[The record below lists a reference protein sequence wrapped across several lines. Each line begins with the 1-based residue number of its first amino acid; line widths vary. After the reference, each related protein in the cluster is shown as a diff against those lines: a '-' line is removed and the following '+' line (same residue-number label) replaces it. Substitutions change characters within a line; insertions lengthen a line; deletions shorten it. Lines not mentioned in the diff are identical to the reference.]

1 MNVIN
6 DDYSPEDV
14 VHFLKE
20 EFERIITQYPRQRGG
35 SILSDA
41 QALATW
47 FLHQEVG
54 ISYEEA
60 NPFVLDDKNDCGVD
74 FIWVDKENHQILV
87 GQIEY
92 DSTDWS
98 KNPADKKK
106 AIETFNEF
114 KTYIDSSVLP
124 ERLHESAKGLWREAR
139 KLNTNTNET
148 YTIRYIFVTPKDFS
162 DAQEQQIREASGILD
177 YEFFTY
183 DSLIERGQEF
193 LDGQTGMSSFNLA
206 YNNDPLKIKYDF
218 GCVYVVNVNL
228 KDIHKLVESHEKTK
242 KLKSLFAS
250 NVRSY
255 LNTKKRSKEI
265 ADAMRNTIK
274 NEPNHFLI
282 CNNGITIQCSKVTP
296 QVNVLHL
303 ERASIS
309 NGCQTAMN
317 IDRFFKENEDA
328 NPDSEVLITIIELK
342 KNAPFI
348 AGEIA
353 RSRNF
358 QNPVDNRDLM
368 SNHPLL
374 VTLHHRLSADKLH
387 GSEKRYYLLRKQGEK
402 QTLLKEEPN
411 AKGKFMWI
419 DTDDLARSI
428 SAVIRQDPYTSQQGT
443 NDIFGKYFQ
452 NIFPGVHDP
461 SHSRCKYAF
470 WTVEM
475 VVQSYDS
482 KSKWR
487 GVKDKLISQQRDFKG
502 LADWVLASLLA
513 AQLKEH
519 FSFNESLEKRFV
531 EKCEKWWYSRNSS
544 EVDNF
549 EDFTFEMIDDAFR
562 LLHAVTK
569 RLLGIKLPKARDVYT
584 NYEGIFKG
592 PNYDYIL
599 SRIRKGNMKTYSDSL
614 RHSMS
619 KFIDYLKNN

>member
-14 VHFLKE
+14 VRFLKE
-20 EFERIITQYPRQRGG
+20 EFERIITQYPRQRGA

-41 QALATW
+41 QALAIW

-54 ISYEEA
+54 INYEEA
-60 NPFVLDDKNDCGVD
+60 NQFILDDSNDCGVD
-74 FIWVDKENHQILV
+74 FIWADKENHQILA

-92 DSTDWS
+92 DSKDWS
-98 KNPADKKK
+98 KNPANKKK
-106 AIETFNEF
+106 ATETFSEF
-114 KTYIDSSVLP
+114 KTYLDSSTLP
-124 ERLHESAKGLWREAR
+124 ERLHESAKALWREAR
-139 KLNTNTNET
+139 KLNTNET
-148 YTIRYIFVTPKDFS
+148 YSIRYIFITPKYFNA
-162 DAQEQQIREASGILD
+162 AQEQKIREASGILD

-193 LDGQTGMSSFNLA
+193 LDGQTGMSSFDLA
-206 YNNDPLKIKYDF
+206 FKNQPLKISYDF
-218 GCVYVVNVNL
+218 GCVYVGNINL
-228 KDIHKLVESHEKTK
+228 KDIHKMVESHEKAK
-242 KLKSLFAS
+242 KLRSLFAS

-265 ADAMRNTIK
+265 AEAMRNTIK
-274 NEPNHFLI
+274 NEPDHFLI

-296 QVNVLHL
+296 KPNYVLHL

-328 NPDSEVLITIIELK
+328 NPDSEVLVTIIELK
-342 KNAPFI
+342 KNAPLI

-353 RSRNF
+353 RSRNN

-419 DTDDLARSI
+419 DADDLARCI
-428 SAVIRQDPYTSQQGT
+428 SAVIRQDPYISQQGT
-443 NDIFGKYFQ
+443 NDIFGKYFRK
-452 NIFPGVHDP
+452 IFPNVHDP
-461 SHSRCKYAF
+461 SHSRCKYAY
-470 WTVEM
+470 WIAEM
-475 VVQSYDS
+475 VVRSYDS
-482 KSKWR
+482 KSKWK

-502 LADWVLASLLA
+502 PAEWILTSLLA
-513 AQLKEH
+513 FQLKTH
-519 FSFNESLEKRFV
+519 FSFNESSEKRFV

-544 EVDNF
+544 DLEEF
-549 EDFTFEMIDDAFR
+549 ENLTFEMIDNSFR

-569 RLLGIKLPKARDVYT
+569 RLLGTKLPKARDVYT
-584 NYEGIFKG
+584 TYEGLFKG

-599 SRIRKGNMKTYSDSL
+599 SRIRKGDMKTYSNSL
-614 RHSMS
+614 RRSMT
-619 KFIDYLKNN
+619 KFIEYLKNN